1 MTGALRL
8 AMAAVLLAVLWV
20 LADGP
25 GAMARLLA
33 ANPWWLAA
41 ALVALHAQT
50 VLSALRWRITG
61 NGLGLA
67 LTRGR
72 AVREYYVAQLAN
84 QTLPGGVLGDAARAA
99 RSRAPAGLGPAAAA
113 VAIERMAGQVAMCAA
128 LGVGLAASY
137 VWTGG
142 LVWPAGLRPVA
153 LGVLLAIAV
162 AVIVA
167 ARMQARWMEATRAAL
182 RRGLTARGVLRG
194 HLTLGAAILVLNLAA
209 FACAARATGTVL
221 SPLAVLAL
229 VPLILTAMV
238 IPLTVGGWGWREG
251 AAAALFPVAGADP
264 AAGLAASA
272 AFGVL
277 MLVSALP
284 GLLWLTPAHPARADV
299 PADLPRADPHLP
311 YPTKPRTSR

>member
-1 MTGALRL
+1 MTRALRIGVAL
-8 AMAAVLLAVLWV
+8 ALLGALWV

-25 GAMARLLA
+25 EAWARLVA
-33 ANPWWLAA
+33 ADPLWIAA
-41 ALVALHAQT
+41 AFLALHVQT
-50 VLSALRWRITG
+50 VLSALRWRITS

-99 RSRAPAGLGPAAAA
+99 RNRKGGGLGPAAAA
-113 VAIERMAGQVAMCAA
+113 VAIERAAGQVAMAAA
-128 LGVGLAASY
+128 LGVGLAASL
-137 VWTGG
+137 VWQGG
-142 LVWPAGLRPVA
+142 LVWPAGLRPVVLA
-153 LGVLLAIAV
+153 VLAGVAV
-162 AVIVA
+162 ALIVA

-194 HLTLGAAILVLNLAA
+194 HLILGAAILVLNLAA

-277 MLVSALP
+277 MLASALP
-284 GLLWLTPAHPARADV
+284 GLLWLSPAHDV
-299 PADLPRADPHLP
+299 TPDLPPDNPHLP
-311 YPTKPRTSR
+311 YPTKPRISR